1 MIADIETLYA
11 RLGERD
17 YEAVM
22 SYLADD
28 IVWIVADNS
37 PLVDHSPYH
46 GIAEVRLGVFE
57 RLTADFDKLVFDA
70 KEIFE
75 CKGGE
80 RVVALGY
87 YYFRFHG
94 QAEERKAQVAHV
106 WTIRDGRAV
115 KFQQYLDTLQV
126 ARDAGA
132 GLRLH
137 ALVLP
142 DRPNQ
147 AMQSEPR
154 FTSSSYALALSACE
168 RHFALAGLILG
179 LVRCMVS
186 TRHRPLQFSCSS
198 RSLLCG

>member
-1 MIADIETLYA
+1 MPVRMPNINTVADVETLYT

-37 PLVDHSPYH
+37 PLSDCGPY
-46 GIAEVRLGVFE
+46 GGTDEVRSGVFE
-57 RLTADFDKLVFDA
+57 RLTAGFDKLVFDA
-70 KEIFE
+70 DEIFK
-75 CKGGE
+75 CNGGE
-80 RVVALGY
+80 RIVALGY

-132 GLRLH
+132 
-137 ALVLP
+137 V
-142 DRPNQ
+142 
-147 AMQSEPR
+147 
-154 FTSSSYALALSACE
+154 
-168 RHFALAGLILG
+168 
-179 LVRCMVS
+179 
-186 TRHRPLQFSCSS
+186 
-198 RSLLCG
+198 